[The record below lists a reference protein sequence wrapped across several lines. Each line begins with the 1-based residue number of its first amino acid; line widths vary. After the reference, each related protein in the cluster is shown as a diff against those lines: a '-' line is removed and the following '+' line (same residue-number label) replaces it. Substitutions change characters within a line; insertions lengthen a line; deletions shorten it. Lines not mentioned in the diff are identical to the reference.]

1 MALITKNE
9 YRNKYDYV
17 MCNLISRYSLKPVKI
32 IGRLGYYDEDELNK
46 IRDLHIAQYI
56 DALKADGFKGV
67 AYRQTEKRLVVTDK
81 NLSYR
86 QIFCKNK
93 EIEDG
98 VSFQTAV
105 KRLNDG
111 IAMIGVDPVGF
122 SYNGKLIYL
131 LSDLLRAYSFSKKIK
146 KNKSKLKKN

>member
-17 MCNLISRYSLKPVKI
+17 MCNLISRYSLKPVKHV
-32 IGRLGYYDEDELNK
+32 GRLGYYDEDELNK
-46 IRDLHIAQYI
+46 IRDLHISQYI
-56 DALKADGFKGV
+56 DCLKEDGFKGV
-67 AYRQTEKRLVVTDK
+67 AYRQTEKKLVATHK
-81 NLSYR
+81 NLSYK

-111 IAMIGVDPVGF
+111 IAMIGVEPVGF

-131 LSDLLRAYSFSKKIK
+131 FSDLLRAYNFSIKISKKK
-146 KNKSKLKKN
+146 AKLKKN